1 MKQATFVVKSIVS
14 KWRPPFGKD
23 ITEMEMT
30 VSEGKSFD
38 TMPKEGSIFKLVK
51 CDGNK
56 ALVEFSDK
64 FTLKG
69 HLHPRNRQIW
79 IDKEEPVSFT
89 YLWGEDGITKSL
101 KLREIIDQTQ
111 TL

>member
-1 MKQATFVVKSIVS
+1 MKQATFLVKNIVS

-38 TMPKEGSIFKLVK
+38 AMPKEGSIFKLVK

-79 IDKEEPVSFT
+79 IDKKEPVSFT

-101 KLREIIDQTQ
+101 KLREITEQTQ
-111 TL
+111 AL

>member
-1 MKQATFVVKSIVS
+1 MGKAVFLVKNIVH

-23 ITEMEMT
+23 ITSQELE
-30 VSEGKSFD
+30 VAEGQHFD
-38 TMPKEGSIFKLVK
+38 NMAKEGPVFKLLK

-56 ALVEFSDK
+56 ALVEFSEK

-69 HLHPRNRQIW
+69 HLHPRNRQVW
-79 IDKEEPVSFT
+79 VGKQEPTDFT

-101 KLREIIDQTQ
+101 KLREIVE
-111 TL
+111 